1 MLGDLGGAI
10 EAAERAVRRSWKIT
24 AAIST
29 IAAAV
34 ILALFAFSWSLGAP
48 LNVQTVALQVIF
60 ILGLVISGVLQA
72 RYDRRS
78 AAFIRSLA
86 PRMRDVA
93 WDRRTGVRV
102 VFDNGLVLRRL
113 RMGRS
118 SPEGLL
124 FGAFIAADGSV
135 LTPNRE
141 EILPWARSF
150 TRNEAVGSVGRK
162 GGPEPS
168 RAELEAIR
176 TVLGSRAAFA
186 SLERHSSPAGAPDT
200 PEWYASAAF
209 VDSKWSMKADLV
221 LTVVD
226 DTARFLTE
234 MPSRDFT
241 KPTAPA

>member
-1 MLGDLGGAI
+1 M
-10 EAAERAVRRSWKIT
+10 RA
-24 AAIST
+24 
-29 IAAAV
+29 
-34 ILALFAFSWSLGAP
+34 L
-48 LNVQTVALQVIF
+48 
-60 ILGLVISGVLQA
+60 
-72 RYDRRS
+72 
-78 AAFIRSLA
+78 
-86 PRMRDVA
+86 
-93 WDRRTGVRV
+93 
-102 VFDNGLVLRRL
+102 FDNGLVLRRL

-135 LTPNRE
+135 LTPKRE

-150 TRNEAVGSVGRK
+150 TRKEIVGSVGRK

-176 TVLGSRAAFA
+176 TVLGSRSAFA
-186 SLERHSSPAGAPDT
+186 ILERHSSPADAPNT

-226 DTARFLTE
+226 DAARLLTALPGT
-234 MPSRDFT
+234 DFT
-241 KPTAPA
+241 QPTAPS